1 MKDDPGVV
9 FGDINLR
16 ESPIRS
22 APDGTPMNPGA
33 GGWPTLRYFN
43 AETGVGGAPVERK
56 TTQKICDEFKVPDRM
71 IEATKECMKVC
82 KVSGEGCDD
91 DEKAYLETWKSQD
104 YTAEIAKLEDLV
116 SEGTQKKMKQEIKLL
131 AKLAA
136 AAKDEL

>member
-1 MKDDPGVV
+1 
-9 FGDINLR
+9 
-16 ESPIRS
+16 
-22 APDGTPMNPGA
+22 
-33 GGWPTLRYFN
+33 
-43 AETGVGGAPVERK
+43 
-56 TTQKICDEFKVPDRM
+56 M

-82 KVSGEGCDD
+82 KVDGEGCDD